1 MDNRPD
7 NEKEQEYLEPG
18 SQFKKKWENYWYHYK
33 THTIIAVFAIVTVVI
48 MSVQFFTKDK
58 FDYYLLYAGPQIIA
72 VQDLHYIQRSF
83 SEFADD
89 YNGDGEV
96 SVALNDIVMLSP
108 EEMEAAMDDGA
119 VFNGNYQQQ
128 MMTEYY
134 QQIVAGDVV
143 ICLLSP
149 YMYEIVNQESGFM
162 PLSEIF
168 GDDIPDSA
176 YDECG
181 IVLSKTDF
189 GQEYNGVN
197 NLPDDTILCIRRI
210 STLKN
215 FKGADKTEKHHAAYV
230 ELFRKIVTYES
241 AEDSTDS
248 TESTD

>member
-18 SQFKKKWENYWYHYK
+18 SEFKKKWENFWYHYK
-33 THTIIAVFAIVTVVI
+33 THTIIAVVAAVTI
-48 MSVQFFTKDK
+48 IISSVQFFTKDK

-72 VQDLHYIQRSF
+72 VQDLHYIERAF
-83 SEFADD
+83 NDFADD

-108 EEMEAAMDDGA
+108 EEMEAAKEKGA
-119 VFNGNYQQQ
+119 VFDGNYQQQ

-134 QQIVAGDVV
+134 QQIIAGDVV

-168 GDDIPDSA
+168 GEDIPASA
-176 YDECG
+176 YDDCG
-181 IVLSKTDF
+181 IILSETDF
-189 GQEYNGVN
+189 GKEYNGVN
-197 NLPDDTILCIRRI
+197 NLPDDTILCIRRV

-215 FKGADKTEKHHAAYV
+215 LKGAEKTEKHHAAYV
-230 ELFRKIVTYES
+230 ELFRAIVNYES
-241 AEDSTDS
+241 ETADSSTD
-248 TESTD
+248 TAE

>member
-1 MDNRPD
+1 
-7 NEKEQEYLEPG
+7 
-18 SQFKKKWENYWYHYK
+18 
-33 THTIIAVFAIVTVVI
+33 
-48 MSVQFFTKDK
+48 
-58 FDYYLLYAGPQIIA
+58 
-72 VQDLHYIQRSF
+72 
-83 SEFADD
+83 
-89 YNGDGEV
+89 
-96 SVALNDIVMLSP
+96 
-108 EEMEAAMDDGA
+108 
-119 VFNGNYQQQ
+119 
-128 MMTEYY
+128 
-134 QQIVAGDVV
+134 
-143 ICLLSP
+143 
-149 YMYEIVNQESGFM
+149 M

-168 GDDIPDSA
+168 GDDIPESA

-197 NLPDDTILCIRRI
+197 NLPEDTIICIRRI

>member
-7 NEKEQEYLEPG
+7 NEKEQEYIEPG
-18 SQFKKKWENYWYHYK
+18 SDFKKKWENYWYHYK

-108 EEMEAAMDDGA
+108 EEMEAAKDDGA

-162 PLSEIF
+162 PLTEIF
-168 GDDIPDSA
+168 GDGIPESA

-210 STLKN
+210 STLKGL
-215 FKGADKTEKHHAAYV
+215 KGADKTEKHHAAYV
-230 ELFRKIVTYES
+230 ELFRNIVSYVSED
-241 AEDSTDS
+241 DSTDS
-248 TESTD
+248 TDSN